1 MKSTS
6 LKILAAAS
14 LFAAC
19 KPNIE
24 GTAPTKGSADFS
36 HYTAIGNSLT
46 AGYSDGTLY
55 RSGQI
60 NSFPNMLAGQFK
72 LVGGGE
78 FKQPLLPGESGW
90 PGAKRVL
97 GPVTGCDGVTSLGPM
112 LYPGARDTAGS
123 STNISNQGPFNNLGV
138 PGIRATDYLI
148 PGYAYGA
155 LLLGGVGY
163 AFRMYENPAVV
174 RPIDVAAKSNH
185 TFFTM
190 WLGNNDVLLYAT
202 RGGEGQASGSGP
214 SDISPLP
221 TFKTSY
227 KAVLDTI
234 TRKGQKGVLINIP
247 DVTAL
252 PYFNTIP
259 AKGLVLAR
267 QGQAD
272 SLNAAYAPLGIKF
285 AVGANPFIIQD
296 GSAPGGVRQIKDGEY
311 ILLTTPQDSLK
322 CAGWGSKK
330 PIPRSFVLDATE
342 VANVR
347 NATQDF
353 NAYIRQMADEKKLA
367 FFDVNTYF
375 KTVQSG
381 VHYNGLTLTPVFVTG
396 GVFSLDG
403 VHLTPRGYA
412 LVANK
417 IIQSINDT
425 YGSTIPDVDITKYN
439 GVLYP

>member
-24 GTAPTKGSADFS
+24 GVAPTKGNADFS

-112 LYPGARDTAGS
+112 LYPGAPDTAGS
-123 STNISNQGPFNNLGV
+123 STSIANQGPFNNLGV
-138 PGIRATDYLI
+138 PGIRAINYTV

-163 AFRMYENPAVV
+163 AFRMYENPAVD

-190 WLGNNDVLLYAT
+190 WLGNNDVLGYAT
-202 RGGEGQASGSGP
+202 KGGEGLIGGTNPA
-214 SDISPLP
+214 DISPLP
-221 TFKTSY
+221 AFQASY
-227 KAVLDTI
+227 KAVVDVMTA
-234 TRKGQKGVLINIP
+234 KGQKGVLINIP

-252 PYFNTIP
+252 PLFNTIP

-285 AVGANPFIIQD
+285 NVGANPFVVQD
-296 GSAPGGVRQIKDGEY
+296 AASGAPRLIKDGEY
-311 ILLTTPQDSLK
+311 LLLTTPQDSIK
-322 CAGWGSKK
+322 CKGWGSIK
-330 PIPRSFVLDATE
+330 PIPKQYVLDANE

-353 NAYIRQMADEKKLA
+353 NAYIRQMATEKKLA
-367 FFDVNTYF
+367 FFDVNSYF
-375 KTVQSG
+375 KTVESG
-381 VHYNGLTLTPVFVTG
+381 VRYNGLTLSPVFVTG

-412 LVANK
+412 LVANQ
-417 IIQSINDT
+417 IIRSINDT
-425 YGSTIPDVDITKYN
+425 YGSTIPEVDVTRYN